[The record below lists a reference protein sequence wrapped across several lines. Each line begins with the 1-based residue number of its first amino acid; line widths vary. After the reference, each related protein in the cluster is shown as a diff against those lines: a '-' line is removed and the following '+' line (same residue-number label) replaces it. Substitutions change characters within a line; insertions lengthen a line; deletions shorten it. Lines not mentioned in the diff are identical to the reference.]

1 MASRRDEDFDV
12 GSVAAYRVRQIQSV
26 FRARHIDVGE
36 HRLDVRNRAKDCNGF
51 DDIAGFDD
59 LETGLFQSIDDI
71 PANESIVLD
80 DKHGIT

>member
-51 DDIAGFDD
+51 DD